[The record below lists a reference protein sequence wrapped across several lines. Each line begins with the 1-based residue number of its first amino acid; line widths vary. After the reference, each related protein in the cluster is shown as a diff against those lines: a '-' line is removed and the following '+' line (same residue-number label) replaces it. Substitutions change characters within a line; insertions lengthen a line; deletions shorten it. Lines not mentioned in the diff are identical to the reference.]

1 MLTKIIN
8 ANNKTSIY
16 DFEQQCEQVM
26 LKKVNSW
33 TSN

>member
-8 ANNKTSIY
+8 AGTLIY